1 MLINQGQ
8 RRSSNL
14 GFPTLHAEQQRN
26 TFIAD
31 IYRRHFADTIHRQ
44 HRRMG
49 RYISACRDIGRAL
62 TATFE
67 SRRLYQARNSGF
79 LNHQSQKAYDN
90 TEIYFVVYFIFHS
103 RKKSIIKLH
112 FIVAKLTQI
121 VNIVGALVV
130 ISQIKAWLRLT
141 HDFRWLSEST
151 SSVQARPP
159 KSIFSRKA
167 WFKTLLNEE
176 LDASTHQVS
185 SSTTTALLELPYR
198 ITWGYTFVAKHQIP
212 E

>member
-1 MLINQGQ
+1 
-8 RRSSNL
+8 
-14 GFPTLHAEQQRN
+14 
-26 TFIAD
+26 
-31 IYRRHFADTIHRQ
+31 
-44 HRRMG
+44 MG

-141 HDFRWLSEST
+141 HDFR
-151 SSVQARPP
+151 
-159 KSIFSRKA
+159 
-167 WFKTLLNEE
+167 
-176 LDASTHQVS
+176 
-185 SSTTTALLELPYR
+185 
-198 ITWGYTFVAKHQIP
+198 
-212 E
+212 